1 MRCVHSILEFGGTA
15 FSSAG
20 RDSAPKNLESG
31 STANER
37 GTDSPHSKGAAV
49 LILNAADVRQAL
61 PMSLAIDAMK
71 QAFAAFSDGKA
82 LVPPRIH
89 LPIAPH
95 AGLSLIMPSFVDADA
110 TSAQALAVK
119 VVSLFDGNQA
129 RGLARIQAAVVVLEP
144 DTGRPIAL
152 LDGAMLTAIRTAA
165 ASGAATDLLARRDC
179 RTLALFGAG
188 VQARTHLIAICSV
201 RPIERVFLHSRTP
214 SKVAELIAAFAKHP
228 VVKAQLIV
236 ADSPRQALA
245 DSDIVCATTT
255 SRVPIFEDGDLKPGV
270 HINAVGS
277 FTPQAR
283 EVPPETVCRALVVVD
298 SRHAAWEEAGD
309 LIQPLQAGLIGREH
323 IHAEL
328 GELVLGRRAGRADD
342 RQITFFKSVGLAV
355 QDAVAARAA
364 LENAAQLKLGQE
376 VAW

>member
-1 MRCVHSILEFGGTA
+1 M
-15 FSSAG
+15 
-20 RDSAPKNLESG
+20 
-31 STANER
+31 
-37 GTDSPHSKGAAV
+37 
-49 LILNAADVRQAL
+49 LILNAVDIRQAL
-61 PMSLAIDAMK
+61 SMPLAIDAMK

-89 LPIAPH
+89 LPIARH
-95 AGLSLIMPSFVDADA
+95 SGISLIMPSFVDGNTTAE
-110 TSAQALAVK
+110 QALAVK

-179 RTLALFGAG
+179 RTAALFGAG
-188 VQARTHLIAICSV
+188 VQAITHLFAMCAV
-201 RPIERVFLHSRTP
+201 RPIEKIFICGRTP
-214 SKVAELIAAFAKHP
+214 SKVAALIAEFAGRPAIPAELIA
-228 VVKAQLIV
+228 

-245 DSDIVCATTT
+245 DTDIVCCTTT
-255 SRVPIFEDGDLKPGV
+255 SKEPIFDDADLKPGT

-277 FTPQAR
+277 HTPQAR
-283 EVPPETVCRALVVVD
+283 EVPPATVRRALVVVD
-298 SRHAAWEEAGD
+298 SRQAAWEEAGD
-309 LIQPLQAGLIGREH
+309 LIQPMQAGLIGREH

-328 GELVLGRRAGRADD
+328 GELVLGRQTGRSDD

-355 QDAVAARAA
+355 QDAIAAKVA
-364 LENAAQLKLGQE
+364 LENAARLNLGQE

>member
-1 MRCVHSILEFGGTA
+1 M
-15 FSSAG
+15 
-20 RDSAPKNLESG
+20 
-31 STANER
+31 
-37 GTDSPHSKGAAV
+37 

-61 PMSLAIDAMK
+61 PMPLAVEAMK

-89 LPIAPH
+89 LPIVPH
-95 AGLSLIMPSFVDADA
+95 SGISLIMPSFVDAA
-110 TSAQALAVK
+110 TATEQALAVK

-179 RTLALFGAG
+179 RKVALFGAG
-188 VQARTHLIAICSV
+188 VQAITHLFAMCAV
-201 RPIERVFLHSRTP
+201 RPVEKIFICGRTP
-214 SKVAELIAAFAKHP
+214 SKVAAMIAEFAGRSAIPAELIAA
-228 VVKAQLIV
+228 
-236 ADSPRQALA
+236 DSPQQTLA
-245 DSDIVCATTT
+245 DADIVCCTTT
-255 SRVPIFEDGDLKPGV
+255 SKTPIFVDADLKPGV

-277 FTPQAR
+277 YTPQAR
-283 EVPPETVCRALVVVD
+283 EVPPETVQRALVVVD

-328 GELVLGRRAGRADD
+328 GELVLGRKTGRTDD

-355 QDAVAARAA
+355 QDAVAARVA
-364 LENAAQLKLGQE
+364 LENAGRLKLGQQ
-376 VAW
+376 VVW

>member
-1 MRCVHSILEFGGTA
+1 MEH
-15 FSSAG
+15 
-20 RDSAPKNLESG
+20 
-31 STANER
+31 
-37 GTDSPHSKGAAV
+37 AV

-61 PMSLAIDAMK
+61 PMPLAVEAMK

-89 LPIAPH
+89 LPIARH
-95 AGLSLIMPSFVDADA
+95 SGISLIMPSFVDGDTAA
-110 TSAQALAVK
+110 EQALAVK

-165 ASGAATDLLARRDC
+165 ASGAATDLLAQRDC
-179 RTLALFGAG
+179 HTLALFGAG
-188 VQARTHLIAICSV
+188 VQARTHLEAMCSV
-201 RPIERVFLHSRTP
+201 RPIETIRIFSRTP
-214 SKVAELIAAFAKHP
+214 SKVAEIVEHAARVLDPSTTPEAAFRDEP
-228 VVKAQLIV
+228 RIIV
-236 ADSPRQALA
+236 AESPQQALA
-245 DSDIVCATTT
+245 EADIVCCTTT
-255 SRVPIFEDGDLKPGV
+255 SKEPIFDDADLKPGV

-277 FTPQAR
+277 YTPQAR
-283 EVPPETVCRALVVVD
+283 EVPPETVRRALVVVD

-309 LIQPLQAGLIGREH
+309 LIQPMQAGLIGREH

-328 GELVLGRRAGRADD
+328 GELVLGRRTGRVDD
-342 RQITFFKSVGLAV
+342 QQVTFFKSVGLAV
-355 QDAVAARAA
+355 QDAVAARVA
-364 LENAAQLKLGQE
+364 LENAARLKLGQE

>member
-1 MRCVHSILEFGGTA
+1 M
-15 FSSAG
+15 
-20 RDSAPKNLESG
+20 
-31 STANER
+31 
-37 GTDSPHSKGAAV
+37 
-49 LILNAADVRQAL
+49 LILNAVDIRQAL
-61 PMSLAIDAMK
+61 PMPLAIDAMK

-95 AGLSLIMPSFVDADA
+95 SGISFIMPSFVDAEA
-110 TSAQALAVK
+110 TSDQALAVK

-129 RGLARIQAAVVVLEP
+129 RGLARIQAAVIVLEP

-179 RTLALFGAG
+179 RTVALFGAG
-188 VQARTHLIAICSV
+188 VQAITHLFAMCAV
-201 RPIERVFLHSRTP
+201 RPIEKIFVYGRTP
-214 SKVAELIAAFAKHP
+214 SKVAALIAEFAGRPAIPAELIAA
-228 VVKAQLIV
+228 
-236 ADSPRQALA
+236 DSPQQALQDA
-245 DSDIVCATTT
+245 DIVCCTTT
-255 SRVPIFEDGDLKPGV
+255 SKEPIFDDANLKPGV

-277 FTPQAR
+277 YTPQAR
-283 EVPPETVCRALVVVD
+283 EVPPETVRRALVVVD

-309 LIQPLQAGLIGREH
+309 LIQPMQAGVIGREH

-328 GELVLGRRAGRADD
+328 GELVLGRKSGRSDD
-342 RQITFFKSVGLAV
+342 QQVTFFKSVGLAV
-355 QDAVAARAA
+355 QDAVAAQVA
-364 LENAAQLKLGQE
+364 LKNAARLKLGQE